1 MNLTNIHQIEASS
14 VCDLKCKYCIHPIM
28 KRKKEL
34 MGMSTFAEAM
44 SWVLYLRSLN
54 GGHQQEVAMTGVG
67 EPFLNPLLPE
77 MIAYVR
83 KACPET
89 DITIS
94 TNGLKITKKLV
105 DKIADYKPRVFVSLH
120 DEEKANKAIKLLS
133 AAGLYAASNDS
144 FHNQSFNWA
153 GQVKWP
159 ARAAGVACWYMLHG
173 NGVILADG
181 RIVQCCM
188 DGEGFGEI
196 AHVRDVPS
204 DSVKMKAF
212 KLCKKCHMTIIEDLS
227 NGQG

>member
-14 VCDLKCKYCIHPIM
+14 VCDLKCEYCIHPIM

-34 MGMSTFAEAM
+34 MSMDTFVKAV
-44 SWVLYLRSLN
+44 SWVLYLRGLN
-54 GGHQQEVAMTGVG
+54 GGHQQEVALTGVG
-67 EPFLNPLLPE
+67 EPFLNPLLPD

-94 TNGLKITKKLV
+94 TNGLSMTRKIV
-105 DKIADYKPRVFVSLH
+105 DKIKAFKPRVFVSLH
-120 DEEKANKAIKLLS
+120 KPEKAAKAIKLLS
-133 AAGLYAASNDS
+133 DGGIYAASNDS
-144 FHNQSFNWA
+144 AEHGASFNWA

-159 ARAAGVACWYMLHG
+159 VKAHGVACWYLLHG

-188 DGEGFGEI
+188 DGEGLKEI
-196 AHVRDVPS
+196 AHVDDVPS
-204 DSVKMKAF
+204 DSVKMGVF
-212 KLCKKCHMTIIEDLS
+212 KLCKKCHMTIVEEV
-227 NGQG
+227 